1 MFEYRE
7 NELFCESM
15 PVSEIVARD
24 VGTPTYVY
32 SYSAL
37 VNNYSELDRA
47 LADVKHVVCFSVKS
61 NSNIAVLRSLIQQG
75 AGLDVVSA
83 GELYRGLQ
91 AGADPSTIVFA
102 GVGKNRSEIEYALD
116 RGILFLTV
124 ESIQELATINGIATE
139 RGVRAPIALRVNPD
153 VDAGTH
159 EYVTTGRRNNKF
171 GVTLDQARAMYE
183 SCRSLDG
190 IEIRGVQMHI
200 GSQILSPEPYRQA
213 LTSLA
218 EFAAWMRDEFET
230 ARYIDIG
237 GGIGVRYN
245 DESPLTAA
253 DFAEA
258 VVPLVAPLG
267 LTLVVEPGRFI
278 AANAGILVTRV
289 EYVKQTDE
297 KTFVIVDAGMN
308 DLIRPALYKAFHEVA
323 PVVRGRGRDIKADIV
338 GPVCETGDYI
348 ALDRTLEEVRPGDLL
363 AVFCAGAYGFT
374 MCSNYNTRPRPA
386 EVLVRGGDSFT
397 IRIRESY
404 EDMIRD
410 EDYPDWVDQYY

>member
-37 VNNYSELDRA
+37 VNNYAELDRA
-47 LADVKHVVCFSVKS
+47 LSDVRHIVCFSVKC
-61 NSNIAVLRSLIQQG
+61 NSNLAVLRSLIQQG

-91 AGADPSTIVFA
+91 AGADPSLIVFA

-124 ESIQELATINGIATE
+124 ESLQELATINAIATE

-153 VDAGTH
+153 IDAGTH
-159 EYVTTGRRNNKF
+159 EYVTTGRRDSKF
-171 GVTLDQARAMYE
+171 GVTLDQARVMYE

-200 GSQILSPEPYRQA
+200 GSQILSPQPYREA
-213 LTSLA
+213 VAALA

-245 DESPLTAA
+245 DESPMTAA
-253 DFAEA
+253 AFAEA

-267 LTLVVEPGRFI
+267 LTLVVEPGRCI

-289 EYVKQTDE
+289 EYVKQTEE
-297 KTFVIVDAGMN
+297 KTFIIVDAGMN
-308 DLIRPALYKAFHEVA
+308 DLIRPSLYRAYHGVA
-323 PVVRGRGRDIKADIV
+323 PVVRGRGREIRADVV

-348 ALDRTLEEVRPGDLL
+348 ALDRTIEEVRPGDLV
-363 AVFCAGAYGFT
+363 AVFSAGAYGFT
-374 MCSNYNTRPRPA
+374 MSSNYNTRPRPA

-397 IRIRESY
+397 VRIRESY

-410 EDYPDWVDQYY
+410 EDYPDWVDA